1 MQQKSKHELM
11 NLINQFSFMVDD
23 IALYL
28 DTHPTCRDGID
39 AYKHYKMLREEAI
52 SDYTCTYGPISKYNV
67 NVDNYWD
74 WVNKPWPWEGARD
87 C

>member
-52 SDYTCTYGPISKYNV
+52 SD
-67 NVDNYWD
+67 
-74 WVNKPWPWEGARD
+74 
-87 C
+87 

>member
-52 SDYTCTYGPISKYNV
+52 S
-67 NVDNYWD
+67 
-74 WVNKPWPWEGARD
+74 EGACD